1 MDLMANVLM
10 LLAAVIWGCAVF
22 READSSE
29 KLEWALSGLM
39 LNAAAMVL
47 WNLERGP
54 AAMLAH
60 WLPYAMAAATST
72 LLLHLCAVW
81 RQDGAF
87 GLRRFFPP
95 VAYVAMT
102 LSLGLTAP
110 DLQAAAAQSAQQ
122 PAELHGDAGPL
133 QR

>member
-22 READSSE
+22 LEADGSE
-29 KLEWALSGLM
+29 RLEWALSGLL

-47 WNLERGP
+47 WNLDRGP

-60 WLPYAMAAATST
+60 WLPCVLAAVAST
-72 LLLHLCAVW
+72 LLLHLCAAW

-87 GLRRFFPP
+87 GLRRLFPP

-102 LSLGLTAP
+102 LSLGLAAP
-110 DLQAAAAQSAQQ
+110 DLYTTATPNA
-122 PAELHGDAGPL
+122 PPPPELRGDAGPL